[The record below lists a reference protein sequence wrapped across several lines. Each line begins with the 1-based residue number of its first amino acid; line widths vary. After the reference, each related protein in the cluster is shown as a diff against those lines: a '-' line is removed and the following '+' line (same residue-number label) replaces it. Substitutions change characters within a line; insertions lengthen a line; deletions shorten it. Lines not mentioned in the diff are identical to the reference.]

1 VSPFALR
8 GRIAHCLRDPG
19 PHNEP
24 DAIEAFD
31 DGLLV
36 VDNGR
41 IAALGPATDLLTK
54 LPDDF
59 PVTHYDRHLIV
70 PGFVDCHVHYP
81 QVDVLASYGKQLLDW
96 LNDYTFPAEAK
107 FADRA
112 IAEETARFFVDELL
126 ANGTTTALVFCT
138 VHAHSVDALFEAAA
152 RYNLRIGAGKVLMDR
167 HCPANLR
174 DTAESGYR
182 ESRELIERWHG
193 NGRAHYAITPRFAPT
208 STDEQL
214 RLAGKLAEEFPDTLV
229 HTHLAENTDEIA
241 WVAELFPDAVDYLDV
256 YRQAGLLR
264 ERSVF
269 AHCIHL
275 SDHEFTAMGR
285 AGGAVAFCPTS
296 NLFLG
301 SGLFDLAKA
310 RTHDVRVGLGT
321 DIGGG
326 TSFSLLR
333 TGGEAYKVLQLQGQ
347 SLTGFRAL
355 YLATLGGAEALH
367 MDDRIGCFR
376 VGNEADIAVVKT
388 DGTPVARRRHEVAQ
402 SIEEALFVSLIV
414 DGAQRIR
421 ATYAAGHEV
430 MSHSE

>member
-1 VSPFALR
+1 MTAFALR

-19 PHNEP
+19 PDNDP
-24 DAIEAFD
+24 DAIEAFE

-36 VDNGR
+36 IEDGR
-41 IAALGPATDLLTK
+41 IAQLGPAEALLKT
-54 LPDDF
+54 LPETL
-59 PVTHYDRHLIV
+59 PVTHYDAHLIV
-70 PGFVDCHVHYP
+70 PGFIDCHVHYP

-96 LNDYTFPAEAK
+96 LNDYTFPSEAR
-107 FADRA
+107 FSDRA
-112 IAEETARFFVDELL
+112 VADETARFFVDELL

-152 RYNLRIGAGKVLMDR
+152 RYNLRMGAGKVLMDR
-167 HCPANLR
+167 HCPENLC

-208 STDEQL
+208 STNEQL
-214 RLAGKLAEEFPDTLV
+214 RLAGELANEFPDTLV
-229 HTHLAENTDEIA
+229 HTHLAENPDEIA
-241 WVAELFPDAVDYLDV
+241 WVGELFPEADDYLDV
-256 YRQAGLLR
+256 YKRAGLLR

-269 AHCIHL
+269 AHCLHL
-275 SDHEFTAMGR
+275 SDQEFTNMGR
-285 AGGAVAFCPTS
+285 AGCAAAFCPTS

-301 SGLFDLAKA
+301 SGLFDLARA
-310 RTHDVRVGLGT
+310 RTHGVRVGLGT

-355 YLATLGGAEALH
+355 YLATLGGAESLH
-367 MDDRIGCFR
+367 LDDKIGSFR
-376 VGNEADIAVVKT
+376 KGMEADIAVIKMG
-388 DGTPVARRRHEVAQ
+388 GTPVAARRHAIAT
-402 SIEEALFVSLIV
+402 SIEESLFVSLIV

-421 ATYAAGHEV
+421 ATYAMGREV
-430 MSHSE
+430 MTHDP

>member
-1 VSPFALR
+1 MTAFALR

-19 PHNEP
+19 PDNDP
-24 DAIEAFD
+24 GAIEAFE

-36 VDNGR
+36 IEDGR
-41 IAALGPATDLLTK
+41 VAQLGPADDLLKT
-54 LPDDF
+54 LPENF
-59 PVTHYDRHLIV
+59 PVTHYDAHLIV

-96 LNDYTFPAEAK
+96 LNDYTFPSEAR

-112 IAEETARFFVDELL
+112 VADEAARFFVDELL

-152 RYNLRIGAGKVLMDR
+152 RYNLRVGAGKVLMDR
-167 HCPANLR
+167 HCPENLC

-208 STDEQL
+208 SSNEQL
-214 RLAGKLAEEFPDTLV
+214 RLAGELANEFPDTLV
-229 HTHLAENTDEIA
+229 HTHLAENPDEIA
-241 WVAELFPDAVDYLDV
+241 WVGELFPEADDYLDV
-256 YRQAGLLR
+256 YARAGLLR
-264 ERSVF
+264 DRSVF
-269 AHCIHL
+269 AHCLHL
-275 SDHEFTAMGR
+275 SDQEFTTMGR
-285 AGGAVAFCPTS
+285 AGGAALFCPTS

-301 SGLFDLAKA
+301 SGLFDLARAK
-310 RTHDVRVGLGT
+310 THGVRVGLGT

-333 TGGEAYKVLQLQGQ
+333 TAGEAYKVLQLQGQ

-367 MDDRIGCFR
+367 LDDKIGSFR
-376 VGNEADIAVVKT
+376 VGMEADIAVIKMG
-388 DGTPVARRRHEVAQ
+388 GTPVAARRHAIAT
-402 SIEEALFVSLIV
+402 SIEESLFVSLIV

-421 ATYAAGHEV
+421 ATYAMGREV
-430 MSHSE
+430 MTHDP